1 MNQMK
6 LVFFLSRE
14 REKDAKRKI
23 CADILVGKC
32 KANEYRML
40 PLYRAE
46 RKKHLILPDGVSSR
60 KAHLDSVLSEANN
73 ENRLNKMVI

>member
-1 MNQMK
+1 MN

-14 REKDAKRKI
+14 RKNDTQKK

-32 KANEYRML
+32 KTNENRML

-46 RKKHLILPDGVSSR
+46 TKKHI
-60 KAHLDSVLSEANN
+60 
-73 ENRLNKMVI
+73 